1 MGDCYSRLGKP
12 GKAIKAYRK
21 AEQIAEEKGYKPL
34 GLSGKINYQEIRSE
48 NQKEER
54 TTRYLEKKK

>member
-12 GKAIKAYRK
+12 GKAIKSYRK
-21 AEQIAEEKGYKPL
+21 AEEIAEQRGFAPL
-34 GLSGKINYQEIRSE
+34 DLSGKINYQEMRSE
-48 NQKEER
+48 TKKEER